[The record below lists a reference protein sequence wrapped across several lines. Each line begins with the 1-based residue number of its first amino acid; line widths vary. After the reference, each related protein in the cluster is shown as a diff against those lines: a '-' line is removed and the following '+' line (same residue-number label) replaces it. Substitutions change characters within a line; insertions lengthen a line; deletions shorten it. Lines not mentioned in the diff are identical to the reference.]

1 MSSNKL
7 YVGNLSYSVS
17 SEQLKEFF
25 SQSAEVTDCRV
36 IEGKGFGFI
45 TFASEEGAGTAK
57 EALNDQEFMGRKLKI
72 DFARDNQGGG
82 GGGGGGGNRRS
93 GGGGGGGGYG
103 GGGYRD
109 RGSSSG
115 GGGGGY
121 RDRERSSR
129 Y

>member
-1 MSSNKL
+1 MSNKL
-7 YVGNLSYSVS
+7 YVGNLNYGVTT
-17 SEQLKEFF
+17 EELKEFF
-25 SQSAEVTDCRV
+25 AQAGEVSDCRV

-45 TFASEEGAGTAK
+45 TFATAEGAAAAK
-57 EALNDQEFMGRKLKI
+57 EAFNDQEFKGRKFKI
-72 DFARDNQGGG
+72 DFARENQ

-93 GGGGGGGGYG
+93 GGGGYG
-103 GGGYRD
+103 
-109 RGSSSG
+109 G